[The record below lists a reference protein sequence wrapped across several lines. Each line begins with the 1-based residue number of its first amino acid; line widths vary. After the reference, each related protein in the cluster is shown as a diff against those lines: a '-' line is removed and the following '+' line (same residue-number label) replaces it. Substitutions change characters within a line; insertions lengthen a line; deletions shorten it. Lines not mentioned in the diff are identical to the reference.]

1 MIPYRRTARPFF
13 SDHRLPLSAMRRF
26 YRPAPTLLLASAL
39 LLGLAACTALQ
50 EIANL
55 RNVDFAIENV
65 TGTTLA
71 GVNVQDVR
79 SFEDLGGVQAAQ
91 LAVALARGEMPLAFT
106 LNVGARNPAENAVNA
121 RLVRLDWTLLLDD
134 TETISGIFNDERV
147 IAPGTEVLLPISM
160 ELDLIRFFGSN
171 LEDIVELAAA
181 VAGEGSKEIALRARP
196 TVTTPIGPITYPSE
210 ITILSERV
218 GQ

>member
-1 MIPYRRTARPFF
+1 MR
-13 SDHRLPLSAMRRF
+13 RLPL
-26 YRPAPTLLLASAL
+26 LLVLASAL
-39 LLGLAACTALQ
+39 PFLASCTALQ

-71 GVNVQDVR
+71 GINVQDVR
-79 SFEDLGGVQAAQ
+79 SFEDLGGVQAAR
-91 LAVALARGEMPLAFT
+91 LGVALARGEMPLSFT
-106 LNVGARNPAENAVNA
+106 LNLGASNPAENAVNA
-121 RLVRLDWTLLLDD
+121 RLVKLDWTLLLDD

-181 VAGEGSKEIALRARP
+181 IAGEGSKEIALRARP

-210 ITILSERV
+210 ITIVSERI

>member
-1 MIPYRRTARPFF
+1 MRTVPRPLVF
-13 SDHRLPLSAMRRF
+13 
-26 YRPAPTLLLASAL
+26 AL
-39 LLGLAACTALQ
+39 LLTLPLALGSCAALQ

-65 TGTTLA
+65 TDTNLA

-79 SFEDLGGVQAAQ
+79 SYEDLGGFEAAR
-91 LAVALARGEMPLAFT
+91 LVAALATGEMPLSFT
-106 LNVGARNPAENAVNA
+106 LNIGASNPAENSVNA
-121 RLVRLDWTLLLDD
+121 RLVQLDWTLLLDN

-147 IAPGTEVLLPISM
+147 IAPGAEVLLPISM

-171 LEDIVELAAA
+171 AQDLVELAAA
-181 VAGEGSKEIALRARP
+181 VAGQGTKEVALRARP

-210 ITILSERV
+210 ITILRQNV
-218 GQ
+218 GS